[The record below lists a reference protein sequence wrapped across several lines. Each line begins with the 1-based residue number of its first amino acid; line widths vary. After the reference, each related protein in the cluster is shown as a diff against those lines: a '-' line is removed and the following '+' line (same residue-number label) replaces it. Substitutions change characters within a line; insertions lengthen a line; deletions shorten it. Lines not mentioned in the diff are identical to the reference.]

1 MDAWFKVITFCILW
15 INSVRTSPARHPRL
29 SLAAQ
34 APHYFYRGND
44 GTYTFGYDVLDPE
57 SGNTQFRNEER
68 YSNGTVVGSY
78 GYIDALGK
86 PRRYDY
92 IADEKGYRVVSAK
105 LQQEPYIA
113 PPVNVLEEPSTEAAV
128 AWTRPPK
135 RKGVKKV
142 TKPAVERRIFNSYQ
156 PLSHYLLY

>member
-1 MDAWFKVITFCILW
+1 MDAWCKVTLCLLW
-15 INSVRTSPARHPRL
+15 INSAMASPVRHPRL

-34 APHYFYRGND
+34 APNYFYRGSD

-57 SGNTQFRNEER
+57 SGNTQFRTEER

-86 PRRYDY
+86 SRRYDY

-113 PPVNVLEEPSTEAAV
+113 PPVNVIEEPSTEATV

-142 TKPAVERRIFNSYQ
+142 FNPAIERRIFNSYQ
-156 PLSHYLLY
+156 PLTHYLLY